1 MPGAVGDAFNEP
13 MQSCFNVEQ
22 LEDVDMVNEDD
33 DADAILQRIDGETL
47 KCAVKVSFSERSACP
62 WYLDVLF

>member
-1 MPGAVGDAFNEP
+1 

-33 DADAILQRIDGETL
+33 DADALLQRIDGGTL
-47 KCAVKVSFSERSACP
+47 QCVVKVSLSFLGS
-62 WYLDVLF
+62 YLNLLLFFKSYHCL